1 MKITYSEPDKIEL
14 VKIGFNDDFY
24 PSRVKTV
31 MGKNAPKHLYM
42 KGNKD
47 LLESPSVGFCGSRKS
62 SKKGLKITK
71 DCAEQVA
78 SQDIVVVS
86 GNAAGVDLEAHYNSL
101 KAGGKTIF
109 VLPEGMNQFRVK
121 KVLRD
126 VWDWD
131 NILIISQFEPEAIW
145 RNWQAMQ
152 RNYLIIALSRVM
164 IAIEAGET
172 GGTLAAGL
180 KTLELRMPL
189 FVADYQNMLPEAKG
203 NAILLNKG
211 ASRLAKSRSTNLANL
226 KRVMEYVYDDIIIQ
240 QAEQQK
246 TLAFA

>member
-1 MKITYSEPDKIEL
+1 
-14 VKIGFNDDFY
+14 
-24 PSRVKTV
+24 
-31 MGKNAPKHLYM
+31 
-42 KGNKD
+42 
-47 LLESPSVGFCGSRKS
+47 
-62 SKKGLKITK
+62 
-71 DCAEQVA
+71 
-78 SQDIVVVS
+78 
-86 GNAAGVDLEAHYNSL
+86 
-101 KAGGKTIF
+101 
-109 VLPEGMNQFRVK
+109 
-121 KVLRD
+121 
-126 VWDWD
+126 
-131 NILIISQFEPEAIW
+131 
-145 RNWQAMQ
+145 MQ